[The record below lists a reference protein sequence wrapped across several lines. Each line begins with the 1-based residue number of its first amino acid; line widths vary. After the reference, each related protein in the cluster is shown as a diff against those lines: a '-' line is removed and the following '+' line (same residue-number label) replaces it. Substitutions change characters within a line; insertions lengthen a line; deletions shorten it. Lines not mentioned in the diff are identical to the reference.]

1 MPTLANPRPTAK
13 PMDLFAFAAG
23 DHPGIIRAI
32 KTGLPVN
39 AFQRFLD
46 TSHLTAQDAQTVI
59 GIPKSTLARRQNSGR
74 FTPQESERVY
84 RLVHLFSLATDLF
97 EGDRMAAKE
106 WMEHPQR
113 AFDGESPIERA
124 ATELGARDV
133 EQLIGRLEHGVFA

>member
-1 MPTLANPRPTAK
+1 MPTLSAAR

-23 DHPGIIRAI
+23 DHAGIIQAL

-39 AFQRFLD
+39 AFQRFLEA
-46 TSHLTAQDAQTVI
+46 SRLTAQDAQTVI
-59 GIPKSTLARRQNSGR
+59 GIPKSTLARRQHSGR

-84 RLVHLFSLATDLF
+84 RLVHLFGLAADLF
-97 EGDRMAAKE
+97 EGDRTAAKD
-106 WMEHPQR
+106 WMERPQR
-113 AFDGESPIERA
+113 AFGGETPIERA